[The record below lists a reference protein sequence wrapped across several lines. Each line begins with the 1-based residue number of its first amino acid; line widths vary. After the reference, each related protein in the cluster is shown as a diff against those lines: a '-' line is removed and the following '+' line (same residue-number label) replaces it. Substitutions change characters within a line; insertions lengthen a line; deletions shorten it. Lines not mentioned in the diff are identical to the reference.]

1 MTTDQRRGS
10 SGHDRYT
17 LPTAALSELA
27 DGLEL
32 LCRAYNYG
40 RDANADQ
47 WQFAVEI
54 QQFYDM
60 GLTNNELRWLIAK
73 GLADHARESST
84 CGDTRRSFELT
95 GGLTFSETSAFVLT
109 ETGVAFASEVYA
121 TVPETAEAALKQNL
135 PWAGEAASESS
146 AGHAAV
152 HLQAAL
158 KPTWD
163 SHRRELRVGGTVVKQ
178 FRVPA
183 ASQEAVLAA
192 FQEESWPDYI
202 DDPLPCVGDSVPK
215 QRLHNAIKR
224 LNDNQANH
232 LIRFHGNGRGEGIGW
247 KLIVTFGRSV

>member
-1 MTTDQRRGS
+1 MTTRQHRGS
-10 SGHDRYT
+10 SGHDRYA

-32 LCRAYNYG
+32 LWRAYNYG
-40 RDANADQ
+40 HDANADQ
-47 WQFAVEI
+47 WEFAVEI

-73 GLADHARESST
+73 GLADHARESSA
-84 CGDTRRSFELT
+84 CGDTRRSFEFT
-95 GGLTFSETSAFVLT
+95 DGLTFSKTSAFILT
-109 ETGVAFASEVYA
+109 VTGIVFASEVYT
-121 TVPETAEAALKQNL
+121 TVPQTT
-135 PWAGEAASESS
+135 EAASESS
-146 AGHAAV
+146 AGHADV
-152 HLQAAL
+152 HLPAEL

-163 SHRRELRVGGTVVKQ
+163 SHRRELRVGGTIVKQ

-192 FQEESWPDYI
+192 FEEESWPDYI

-232 LIRFHGNGRGEGIGW
+232 LIHFHGNGRGEGIGW
-247 KLIVTFGRSV
+247 KLR